1 MGDPSRGK
9 NQPAD
14 DNTESS
20 AGPSGLGPWVR
31 RNWLLSAAIGA
42 LVTSSVGFLVNQF
55 GPEVIEGLSGD
66 PPFRFVVREDD
77 DAYTEG
83 TVALPH
89 GPPTGAFPAA
99 ASCQEVRGWA
109 MGKGGIDAGR
119 THLKI
124 SIEGLNRTPV
134 LIESMR
140 ARVEGRREPID
151 DTLVAC
157 ALEGLIE
164 VIGIGFDLDEQPSL
178 ARSIKQD
185 GGLGRPFFERSSIT
199 VAEGEILT
207 LAVTAFAEQCFCQW
221 RIEIDL
227 VVEGERQTFV
237 IDDNGQPFQTTAAVS
252 LPSHRVVWWGGKE
265 WTSCD
270 GDVYC
275 EPGRKPVRLTAEE
288 LESLRREGTTSVLPP
303 H

>member
-1 MGDPSRGK
+1 
-9 NQPAD
+9 
-14 DNTESS
+14 
-20 AGPSGLGPWVR
+20 
-31 RNWLLSAAIGA
+31 
-42 LVTSSVGFLVNQF
+42 
-55 GPEVIEGLSGD
+55 
-66 PPFRFVVREDD
+66 
-77 DAYTEG
+77 
-83 TVALPH
+83 
-89 GPPTGAFPAA
+89 
-99 ASCQEVRGWA
+99 

-140 ARVEGRREPID
+140 ARVEDRREPID

-157 ALEGLIE
+157 ALEGVTG

-178 ARSIKQD
+178 ARSIKKD
-185 GGLGRPFFERSSIT
+185 GGLGRPFFEHSSIT
-199 VAEGEILT
+199 VAEGEILP

-221 RIEIDL
+221 RIEIDA

-237 IDDNGQPFQTTAAVS
+237 IDDNGQPFQTTAAVK

-275 EPGRKPVRLTAEE
+275 EPGLKPVPYTAEE
-288 LESLRREGTTSVLPP
+288 LESLRKEGTTSVLPP
-303 H
+303 HCLRGPHF